1 VSAFVLDPRLES
13 GSHRLGDWPLSQLR
27 LKDDARFAWLLLI
40 PRRPDVVEL
49 DDLADAEYRQLCCE
63 ILAATRLVRTVAR
76 PDKVNVGMLGNIVP
90 QMHVHVVGRWRG
102 DPAWP
107 GSVWAAGAGPPIAP
121 ASLADQLRS
130 WTAAS
135 TGFEPVPDVD
145 GRVAPT
151 PEPHA

>member
-1 VSAFVLDPRLES
+1 
-13 GSHRLGDWPLSQLR
+13 
-27 LKDDARFAWLLLI
+27 
-40 PRRPDVVEL
+40 
-49 DDLADAEYRQLCCE
+49 
-63 ILAATRLVRTVAR
+63 
-76 PDKVNVGMLGNIVP
+76 VGLLGNMVA
-90 QMHVHVVGRWRG
+90 QMHVHVVGRWRN

-135 TGFEPVPDVD
+135 ARFEPTPDAD
-145 GRVAPT
+145 GGGAPT